1 MYCVTVLSPEELTS
15 FKVPL
20 FTAYESSFGLT
31 VTVTDVLSSLT
42 DADSTQ
48 SGSSPM
54 VTLSAFVD
62 IFDVKEPPVPSYASS
77 RGETICHQSNI
88 QYSHIHSLLFVLH
101 LDLDHFGKVVAS
113 RHI

>member
-77 RGETICHQSNI
+77 RGETISTGEGLFGPI
-88 QYSHIHSLLFVLH
+88 GSYSSLH
-101 LDLDHFGKVVAS
+101 EAMA
-113 RHI
+113 